1 MSIPSSLFSS
11 PPDPTTRQ
19 PFAAAFLPL
28 YACHYV
34 LAVLAVLPHT
44 YILTLAL
51 LPVILWPARNCAVGL
66 GFSAGLAKSLGLESS
81 ARVNHWNF
89 AYVVRHPFVI

>member
-34 LAVLAVLPHT
+34 LSVLAILPHT
-44 YILTLAL
+44 YILKLAF
-51 LPVILWPARNCAVGL
+51 PYPM
-66 GFSAGLAKSLGLESS
+66 AGLELRS
-81 ARVNHWNF
+81 RVGF
-89 AYVVRHPFVI
+89 LCGVGKVVGA